1 MNPKRKTTIAI
12 IVILIIISGL
22 FFIGKSG
29 FSILSGLRAYVGGEG
44 LWAKSQKEASYQLV
58 QYVFTGEA
66 DRYQS
71 FVDYLRVPL
80 GDKSARLK
88 LEKPNSDIE
97 IVIQGL
103 SNGGNHQTDIP
114 TMIYLY
120 RYFKNM
126 NYVQKAIQQWEV
138 GDRLIDELLETGEQI
153 KRRIADNSMD
163 TEQTL
168 QTLAAIDSLQKKLNE
183 AENLFSYNMSA
194 AARQTAYLFFV
205 IMLVFT
211 LAGGIICFV
220 LLRSIAGIISDLKLN
235 KVQLES
241 QAEHERALKRELQDN
256 EEKYRQLVDNAN
268 DAILIIQDKQVKF
281 FNPAALKLTGYST
294 GELMDMPFM
303 RFIYSKDVST
313 VVERYERRLKG
324 EEVLS
329 TYNCR
334 FIKKQGETVWVQIS
348 AVKTMWEKKGATL
361 TFCRDITQIR
371 AAESKLQHTERMESI
386 GNLAGGIAHDFNNIL
401 SSIIGFTELALEDV
415 DTDSTIADNLQEVFV
430 AGKRAKDLVHQIL
443 AFARQ
448 SDEER
453 KPIQVDKI
461 IKEVL
466 QFIRS
471 SIPTTIEIK
480 HNIDSNSLIMGSET
494 KVHQIMMN
502 LFTNAAHTMEDE
514 GGILNVSLKDIVI
527 EKGFESEKLGLTYG
541 NFIKISVADTGAGIA
556 PDIIDSIFEPYFTT
570 KNPGEGTGM
579 GLAMAYGIV
588 ESYGG
593 KITVDSTLGEG
604 TTFTVYLPVTR
615 KRKILQQYE
624 PEQLPTGIE
633 RILFVDDE
641 APIAKMGSQGLKR
654 LGYEVTI
661 RTSSIEALE
670 LFRSRPDDF
679 DLIITDM
686 TMPNMTGDKLSI
698 ELMKIRADIPV
709 ILCTGYS
716 KKISDETA
724 SDIGIKAFVY
734 KPTVKADLAKTVRK
748 VLDETKGSSQE

>member
-163 TEQTL
+163 KEQTL